1 MAPFACLRADLDY
14 VPWDAV
20 AAEEWGHGE
29 PAMILRLLTFARERG
44 IRFHFFASTRVAR
57 AFPATLE
64 SLLDEGHDL
73 DWLCRS
79 IKPTETELDAAATV
93 FRKHSHSLRG
103 LAVHGPISQTVTGI
117 EFVSG
122 PAEITLECARHFA
135 LHAPTDLCAAQ
146 TGHSAAL
153 WKEMV
158 LESASRGPE
167 LTVCIRP
174 QVLARFDPHLLQLS
188 AMVQGI
194 LSLELPLRT
203 FRQALDDER
212 VAPNHEL

>member
-14 VPWDAV
+14 VPWDTV

-44 IRFHFFASTRVAR
+44 IRFHFFASTRAAR

-73 DWLCRS
+73 DWFCRLP
-79 IKPTETELDAAATV
+79 KPTEADMTAATTV
-93 FRKHSHSLRG
+93 FRRHSHALRG
-103 LAVHGPISQTVTGI
+103 VAAQGPTTGSLTGT
-117 EFVSG
+117 EFVCG
-122 PAEITLECARHFA
+122 PSELTPEHARHFV
-135 LHAPTDLCAAQ
+135 LHAPTDLHAAQ
-146 TGHSAAL
+146 SGHSASL

-167 LTVCIRP
+167 LTVAIRP
-174 QVLARFDPHLLQLS
+174 QVLARFDPHLNHLS
-188 AMVQGI
+188 GLVQGI
-194 LSLELPLRT
+194 RALGLPLRT
-203 FRQALDDER
+203 FRQAIDDER
-212 VAPNHEL
+212 ASYHHEL